1 MRIQTRS
8 HIRVSS
14 GFDFTSNFFLVF
26 FAEMFDHEVFGEYFS
41 SGLARE
47 DKTNDDDLK
56 GEDGCYDDDVAVLLR
71 DVDCD
76 GSDSLGEGVCCH
88 Y

>member
-1 MRIQTRS
+1 
-8 HIRVSS
+8 
-14 GFDFTSNFFLVF
+14 
-26 FAEMFDHEVFGEYFS
+26 MFDHEVFGEYFS

-47 DKTNDDDLK
+47 DKTNDDDFK